1 MSEILVLGVPD
12 ADGEVVLLKPDQEVP
27 IGGRMY

>member
-12 ADGEVVLLKPDQEVP
+12 ADGEAVLLKPDLEVP